1 MRILHLNTHE
11 HRGGAAAAARMIL
24 QGELALGM
32 EAMMLVCEGT
42 GSTPGVEV
50 TGSAWRRRIRGWL
63 DRLPYRLPHPV
74 REGELALQWVPDR
87 LAGRIRAWK
96 PDLVHLHW
104 LYDGYVR
111 LETLAALG
119 VPLVW
124 TLHDEWAFTGG
135 CFYTRDCTRYQDGCG
150 CCPDLHST
158 SPTDATRSLWRR
170 KERLYPTLPLF
181 TATYSR
187 ALVEKAAASRLLQD
201 VPVRFILN
209 AVDTAHFSPGS
220 QSEARMSLQLP
231 PERVILL
238 WSAYDLSTPVKGFA
252 LLREALEGL
261 PASVRGRILL
271 VALGEP
277 NGTTPPVGVETCM
290 PGLVRDRDTIR
301 TYYRAADLFLST
313 SASEVGP
320 QTVMEAMACGCP
332 CVAVGTGG
340 HVDRIR
346 DGETGILVPP
356 GDAAALRHAVAEL
369 VGDEATDG
377 RQAVARR
384 GAATECVGAG
394 SLGAGQASARRRTMG
409 EAAVRVAR
417 ASFAPETQARAY
429 AAYYEEILHP
439 RQR

>member
-11 HRGGAAAAARMIL
+11 HRGGATAAARTIL
-24 QGELALGM
+24 LGQQALGM
-32 EAMMLVCEGT
+32 EAGMFVCEGT
-42 GSTPGVEV
+42 GTTPGVEV
-50 TGSAWRRRIRGWL
+50 TGSRWGRRIRGWL

-74 REGELALQWVPDR
+74 RSGELALQWVPER

-111 LETLAALG
+111 LETLARLG

-158 SPTDATRSLWRR
+158 SPSDPTRSLWRR
-170 KERLYPTLPLF
+170 KEHLYPDLPLF
-181 TATYSR
+181 AATYSR
-187 ALVEKAAASRLLQD
+187 ALVEKAAASRLLRD
-201 VPVRFILN
+201 TPVRFILN
-209 AVDTAHFSPGS
+209 AVDTAHFTPGDRA
-220 QSEARMSLQLP
+220 EARASLQLP
-231 PERVILL
+231 PERVVLL

-261 PASVRGRILL
+261 PASVRDRILL

-277 NGTTPPVGVETCM
+277 NGTAPPAGVETRM
-290 PGLVRDRDTIR
+290 PGLLRDRERIR
-301 TYYRAADLFLST
+301 TQYRAADLFLST

-340 HVDRIR
+340 HLDRIR
-346 DGETGILVPP
+346 DGVTGILVPP
-356 GDAAALRHAVAEL
+356 GEGGGLREAVADLVGTGAPDVDAAA
-369 VGDEATDG
+369 
-377 RQAVARR
+377 
-384 GAATECVGAG
+384 
-394 SLGAGQASARRRTMG
+394 RRRRAMG
-409 EAAVRVAR
+409 EESARVAR
-417 ASFAPETQARAY
+417 AEFSPETQARAY
-429 AAYYEEILHP
+429 ATYYAEILQS
-439 RQR
+439 RRK